1 MRYLPH
7 LLPKYHSEWNLNG
20 SYGMAANHNIC
31 LTSFAAKFHHH
42 RVGWAN
48 HSKEG
53 DCSGRQRVGSLA
65 AAGGGIVGKST
76 NAKNL

>member
-1 MRYLPH
+1 
-7 LLPKYHSEWNLNG
+7 
-20 SYGMAANHNIC
+20 MAANHNIC

-65 AAGGGIVGKST
+65 GAGGGIVGKST
-76 NAKNL
+76 NAKL